1 MFGPSFP
8 IAMFAVFIHNGAN
21 HLLAFLFRLMAAET
35 TNLLNL
41 ILFYFNLGSFNLN
54 DSGFKLNADF

>member
-21 HLLAFLFRLMAAET
+21 HLLAFLFMLIAAE
-35 TNLLNL
+35 LNS
-41 ILFYFNLGSFNLN
+41 ISFYFNLGSFNLN